1 MDYVP
6 EGEIAGFLVD
16 FFLLCKLVSI
26 TPLYIYLSKDQLFQ
40 VFYKNGNYPFWL
52 TQLFNITYIIYIGI
66 MGNYNFEPALLIGLN
81 GSYGGLI
88 LIYIFPIAI
97 HL

>member
-52 TQLFNITYIIYIGI
+52 T
-66 MGNYNFEPALLIGLN
+66 
-81 GSYGGLI
+81 
-88 LIYIFPIAI
+88 
-97 HL
+97 